1 MIGVSII
8 QFSFIQETVHCKD
21 RAQFLNSGG
30 GLEIIDRALEGDKA
44 DFIVTQ

>member
-1 MIGVSII
+1 MWGDQSSLKGNKYGV
-8 QFSFIQETVHCKD
+8 KGG
-21 RAQFLNSGG
+21 GG